1 MREFISPWGP
11 YIIQYIKY
19 KKLCGYKCEKIEN
32 IASLFER
39 YYHDLGINEA
49 LFTRDVVEPFLF
61 LHENEQ
67 VTNQKNRVS
76 MLRQFGKY
84 LFDNDIF
91 EDVYIVPIGYAKVNF
106 EYIPYIY
113 SHDELVRIIEY
124 MDNLGKH
131 KSHLGVDAKP
141 NTYNC
146 VRTAIKILI
155 TTGMRCGEVLQL
167 KRNEVDLDNQVF
179 VIRVAKNNNQRIVP
193 FSDSL
198 KQVLIDYLENTPYQ
212 IDEDDYFLSP
222 EKGIGV
228 TKTLIQYYFYKS
240 LKHIGIKHERGKG
253 PRIHD
258 FRHTYAT
265 MALAKLQRECDNV
278 NLNLSYLSAYLG
290 HKSIH
295 ETQKYVW
302 LTPGLFED
310 TRAKMTDYS
319 SFIATIFQ
327 GENYYD

>member
-11 YIIQYIKY
+11 YLIQFIEY
-19 KKLCGYKCEKIEN
+19 KRLCGYKYNNEEY
-32 IASLFER
+32 IAFLFDR
-39 YYHDLGINEA
+39 YYYDLGISDT
-49 LFTRDVVEPFLF
+49 LFTRDIIEPFLF
-61 LHENEQ
+61 LKENERFN
-67 VTNQKNRVS
+67 NQHNRIS
-76 MLRQFGKY
+76 LLRQFSIY
-84 LFDNDIF
+84 LVDFDVIKDIY
-91 EDVYIVPIGYAKVNF
+91 VIPYRYAKGNA

-113 SHDELVRIIEY
+113 SYNELVRIIDFV
-124 MDNLGKH
+124 DNLKVCSRPRSF
-131 KSHLGVDAKP
+131 KLMA

-146 VRTAIKILI
+146 ISTAIKILI
-155 TTGMRCGEVLQL
+155 TTGMRRGEVLQL
-167 KRNEVDLDNQVF
+167 KRNEVDLDNRVF
-179 VIRVAKNNNQRIVP
+179 VIHVAKNNNQRLVP

-212 IDEDDYFLSP
+212 IDKDDYFLSP

-228 TKTLIQYYFYKS
+228 TKDLIQYYFYKS
-240 LKHIGIKHERGKG
+240 LKHIGIKHEKGKG

-278 NLNLSYLSAYLG
+278 NLSLSYLSAYLG
-290 HKSIH
+290 HKSIR

-310 TRAKMTDYS
+310 TKAKMTDYS

>member
-11 YIIQYIKY
+11 YLIQYIKY

-32 IASLFER
+32 IASLFDR

-124 MDNLGKH
+124 IDNLQMY
-131 KSHLGVDAKP
+131 KSFLGVDAKP

-179 VIRVAKNNNQRIVP
+179 VIHFAKNNNQRLVP
-193 FSDSL
+193 YSDSL

-212 IDEDDYFLSP
+212 IDKDECFLSP
-222 EKGIGV
+222 EKGGSV
-228 TKTLIQYYFYKS
+228 NHSLITYYFYRC
-240 LKHIGIKHERGKG
+240 LKHIGIKHEKGKG

-278 NLNLSYLSAYLG
+278 NLSLSYLSAYLG
-290 HKSIH
+290 HKSIR

-310 TRAKMTDYS
+310 TKAKMTDYS